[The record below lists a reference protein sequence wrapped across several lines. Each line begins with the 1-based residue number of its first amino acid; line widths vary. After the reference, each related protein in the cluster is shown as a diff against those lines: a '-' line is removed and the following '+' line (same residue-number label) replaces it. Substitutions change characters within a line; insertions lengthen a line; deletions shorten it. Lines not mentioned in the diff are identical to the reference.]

1 MELRNDTRIKNKKK
15 RFWHRFKLVSKLFA
29 QIYISL
35 EPNDHWRL
43 TKTFELLELWT
54 ERHYVVLKG
63 QLILGRGF
71 RAITV

>member
-1 MELRNDTRIKNKKK
+1 M
-15 RFWHRFKLVSKLFA
+15 SKLFA